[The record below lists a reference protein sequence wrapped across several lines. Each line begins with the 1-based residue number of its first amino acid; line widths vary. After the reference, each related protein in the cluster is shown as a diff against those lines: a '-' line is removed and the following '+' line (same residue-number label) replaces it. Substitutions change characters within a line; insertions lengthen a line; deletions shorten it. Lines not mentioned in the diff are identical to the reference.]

1 MPDQGGAMNKLLAA
15 AVLGFA
21 SFPAQAICVSD
32 VGHTYGANLDAA
44 DHVFVAMITK
54 ATFDGD
60 AAALQARYDAKATR
74 DGSVAAIRAWFDYQ
88 INYDFMVM
96 AVLKGD
102 PKAVGHLEGRALYDA
117 PDGRDARIAESIA
130 WQPGMSCWSW
140 RLVQAPRDLASA
152 DLRNHLIG
160 RCLSWRRKVG
170 TTWTSS
176 CTRASNCRECSYAI
190 AVVVSSKLTS
200 TTSVPRSCHIQRLK
214 TPHSTV

>member
-130 WQPGMSCWSW
+130 WQPGDVVLVVATGTGPAGLGFCGPSKPFDWAMSELAEEG
-140 RLVQAPRDLASA
+140 RHDLDQFLHA
-152 DLRNHLIG
+152 G
-160 RCLSWRRKVG
+160 K
-170 TTWTSS
+170 
-176 CTRASNCRECSYAI
+176 
-190 AVVVSSKLTS
+190 
-200 TTSVPRSCHIQRLK
+200 
-214 TPHSTV
+214 